1 MIKSNRIIIKTAKGH
16 SLHLDIF
23 EIQIKNEPFDKDEQ
37 DQLHTIL
44 FECQCALFLLD
55 ITSPISFESIR
66 HVIKEIDNAKFPFLT
81 KILVSNKC
89 DMESSRAVSGF
100 ELKEYTDS
108 DNTLK
113 PVELNLKDGDKSVQE
128 LMELIYEALS
138 DEKKKVASNIVSE
151 SITHQKTLPNAQV
164 NLGSLRIV
172 LLGDSSVGK
181 TAFLGRY
188 FKNTFN
194 ETFLSTIGIDDETT
208 FVKVNNDLFKLT
220 VWDTAGQERFRSLPK
235 KYYQNADGI
244 LLLFDV
250 TNQATFDNVKNWMK
264 DISEN
269 TNKVPQS
276 NGTSENSLSIFLLGN
291 KIDMVEKRVVS
302 QQRAAEV
309 AKSLGMKY
317 YEISCKLNLN
327 IPDVMYKIILE
338 CYKRATGVQDVFQL
352 KPKEKRPEKK
362 NSGDCCGGD
371 KEKKKK

>member
-1 MIKSNRIIIKTAKGH
+1 MIKSNRIIVKTAKGH

-138 DEKKKVASNIVSE
+138 DEKKKSCFQYCFRKYHPS
-151 SITHQKTLPNAQV
+151 
-164 NLGSLRIV
+164 
-172 LLGDSSVGK
+172 
-181 TAFLGRY
+181 
-188 FKNTFN
+188 KNFT
-194 ETFLSTIGIDDETT
+194 
-208 FVKVNNDLFKLT
+208 
-220 VWDTAGQERFRSLPK
+220 
-235 KYYQNADGI
+235 
-244 LLLFDV
+244 
-250 TNQATFDNVKNWMK
+250 
-264 DISEN
+264 
-269 TNKVPQS
+269 
-276 NGTSENSLSIFLLGN
+276 
-291 KIDMVEKRVVS
+291 
-302 QQRAAEV
+302 
-309 AKSLGMKY
+309 
-317 YEISCKLNLN
+317 
-327 IPDVMYKIILE
+327 
-338 CYKRATGVQDVFQL
+338 
-352 KPKEKRPEKK
+352 
-362 NSGDCCGGD
+362 
-371 KEKKKK
+371 